1 MLSIVHSAAV
11 LGIEAYLLTIEVD
24 IKPGLPGFS
33 MVGLPDSAVKEARER
48 VFSALRNSG
57 FEIPSRRMTINLAP
71 ADIKKEGTSL
81 DLPLAVGILR
91 ASEQIPPFAVGRAM
105 LVGELALDGS
115 LRPVKGVLPVAMESA
130 SRGCP
135 CLIVP
140 AGNFHEANMVTGAC
154 VYAVGH
160 LSQVLEILAGR
171 GSSMV
176 HPAPVSSESIH
187 LADMPDFSEVK
198 GQGQARRAFEV
209 AAAGAHNL
217 ICMGSPGCGKSLM
230 ARRLPS
236 ILPALSDEEALET
249 TKIYSVAGLLQVNAG
264 LIRKRPFRSPHHS
277 ISPYALVGGGSP
289 PRPGELSL
297 AHNGVLFLDE
307 LPEFRKSTLEALRQP
322 LEESQVTIARIL
334 QTITYPS
341 RVMLV
346 CAMNPCPCG
355 YLMDPGKRC
364 GCRAREIHQYMTRL
378 SGPLLD
384 RIDIQLEIPRISF
397 DEMAGAAPGESS
409 QVIRSRV
416 EKAREIQA
424 ERYRGIKGVF
434 YNAHI
439 TGKELQRHCRVEG
452 PAKTMLR
459 QAVDSVGLS
468 ARAYDRILKVSRT
481 LADLSGAESIEEDHV
496 SEAIQY
502 RSLDRR
508 PVAHARP
515 VP

>member
-91 ASEQIPPFAVGRAM
+91 ASEQIPPFAVGQAI

-130 SRGCP
+130 RRQCP

-140 AGNFHEANMVTGAC
+140 SGNFHEAAMVSGAR
-154 VYAVGH
+154 VHAVEH

-171 GSSMV
+171 SFPVV
-176 HPAPVSSESIH
+176 HPAPPAVEA
-187 LADMPDFSEVK
+187 ADLHGLPDFSDVK

-217 ICMGSPGCGKSLM
+217 ICVGSPGCGKSLM

-236 ILPALSDEEALET
+236 ILPPLSEEEALET
-249 TKIYSVAGLLQVNAG
+249 TKIYSVAGLLQANSG
-264 LIRKRPFRSPHHS
+264 LMRRRPFRSPHHS

-297 AHNGVLFLDE
+297 AHNGVIFLDE
-307 LPEFRKSTLEALRQP
+307 LPEFRKSTLEAMRQP

-355 YLMDPGKRC
+355 YLMDPGRRC
-364 GCRAREIHQYMTRL
+364 ICRPRQVHNYLARL

-384 RIDIQLEIPRISF
+384 RIDLHLEIPRITYDQMSGS
-397 DEMAGAAPGESS
+397 EPGESS
-409 QVIRSRV
+409 QAIRARV
-416 EKAREIQA
+416 ERARMIQA
-424 ERYRGIKGVF
+424 ERYRGLPGVYF
-434 YNAHI
+434 NAHMS
-439 TGKELQRHCRVEG
+439 GREMQLHCNTVGNAKGLMREAVES
-452 PAKTMLR
+452 L
-459 QAVDSVGLS
+459 GLS
-468 ARAYDRILKVSRT
+468 ARAYDRILRVSRT
-481 LADLSGAESIEEDHV
+481 LADLAGRESINEDDV

-502 RSLDRR
+502 RCLDRR
-508 PVAHARP
+508 TIEAPSPVH
-515 VP
+515 